1 MVRSMFLLMMRHLK
15 VNIRQPV
22 WVFFN
27 LVQPLVWIL
36 LFSQLFGGLTDIPG
50 FPVKNYI
57 QYLTPGIIIM
67 TCLFSAGYSGIGI
80 LQDMEKKLIDKLIVA
95 SVSPVSVV
103 LARAVANCILVF
115 FQVTVLMSIAYLLGF
130 RVQFSVITVLLI
142 YVIVFFTALLI
153 GTLSNF
159 MAIVSRRQEA
169 LVFMANFITLP
180 LMFLSTA
187 MMPKDYSPHWIQQ
200 VTRFNPINFAVETI
214 RNLAQ
219 RQISIGQIGITLF
232 VFTFLSAIFVLFSCT
247 RLRKIYE

>member
-1 MVRSMFLLMMRHLK
+1 MVRSMFLLMVRHLK

-27 LVQPLVWIL
+27 LVQPFVWLL
-36 LFSQLFGGLTDIPG
+36 LFSQLFGGLTEIPG
-50 FPVKNYI
+50 FPVKNYV

-80 LQDMEKKLIDKLIVA
+80 LQDLEKKLVDKLIVA
-95 SVSPVSVV
+95 SVSTVSVV
-103 LARAVANCILVF
+103 LARAATNCILVF
-115 FQVTVLMSIAYLLGF
+115 FQVTVLVSVAFLMGF
-130 RVQFSVITVLLI
+130 RIGFNFITVLFI

-187 MMPKDYSPHWIQQ
+187 MMPKDYSPQWIRQ
-200 VTRFNPINFAVETI
+200 VTKLNPINFAVESI
-214 RNLAQ
+214 RDLAGQ
-219 RQISIGQIGITLF
+219 QINIGQVLVILV
-232 VFTFLSAIFVLFSCT
+232 VFTLLSAIFVLLSCIK
-247 RLRKIYE
+247 LRKIYE